1 MPAGPLSTG
10 GVYPRVGLRRDLW
23 HNLTVPHTASR
34 GPGRPPAAKAA
45 ETRERILLAAREVFS
60 ELGYDAATFQA
71 IAIRA
76 DLTRPAINHY
86 FSSKRVLYQ
95 EVVERT
101 NAMVVTAGAE
111 RAQGAKTLVDRLQA
125 YISAAVQADEKDRS
139 AAAFLVTAVLESQRH
154 PDLSQGQNDSLEN
167 SRIFVTWAV
176 NEAIESGELTT
187 RTDVKSLVEMLV
199 AVLWGMGFYAGFVG
213 GHDELDSITDQ
224 LRLLLK
230 QELWTIND

>member
-1 MPAGPLSTG
+1 MT
-10 GVYPRVGLRRDLW
+10 
-23 HNLTVPHTASR
+23 
-34 GPGRPPAAKAA
+34 
-45 ETRERILLAAREVFS
+45 AAREVFS

-86 FSSKRVLYQ
+86 FASKRVLYQ

-101 NAMVVTAGAE
+101 NSMIVTAGAE
-111 RAQGAKTLVDRLQA
+111 RAQTAKTLVDRLEA
-125 YISAAVQADEKDRS
+125 YISAAVQSDEKDRS

-154 PDLSQGQNDSLEN
+154 PELSQGQNDSLEN

-187 RTDVKSLVEMLV
+187 QTDVKTLVEMLV

-213 GHDELDSITDQ
+213 GHDELDSITEQ
-224 LRLLLK
+224 LRLLL
-230 QELWTIND
+230 QQQLWTINTSAVT

>member
-1 MPAGPLSTG
+1 MSAGPLPVG
-10 GVYPRVGLRRDLW
+10 GVDPRVGLYRDLW

-86 FSSKRVLYQ
+86 FSGKRVLYQ

-101 NAMVVTAGAE
+101 NAMVVAAGAE

-125 YISAAVQADEKDRS
+125 FISATVQADEKDRS

-213 GHDELDSITDQ
+213 GHDKLGSVTDQ

-230 QELWTIND
+230 QELWTIKD

>member
-1 MPAGPLSTG
+1 M
-10 GVYPRVGLRRDLW
+10 
-23 HNLTVPHTASR
+23 
-34 GPGRPPAAKAA
+34 
-45 ETRERILLAAREVFS
+45 LAAREVFS

-86 FSSKRVLYQ
+86 FSNKRVLYQ

-101 NAMVVTAGAE
+101 NSSVVTAGAE
-111 RAQGAKTLVDRLQA
+111 RAQNAKTLVDRLEA
-125 YISAAVQADEKDRS
+125 YIAAAVQADDKDRS

-154 PDLSQGQNDSLEN
+154 PELSQGQNDSLEN

-187 RTDVKSLVEMLV
+187 ETDVKTLVEMLV

-213 GHDELDSITDQ
+213 GHEELDNITRQ

-230 QELWTIND
+230 QELWTINTTAVT